1 MTNPVI
7 RKTPKELHEQR
18 ARLIASTGLSEK
30 VLRERGEAFQ
40 LYPEHQAVWDTV
52 HGIDYLLDGAEPS
65 PEQASALARTAI
77 EHLKG
82 MDTWG
87 PTVISPAA
95 RTALATWLR
104 ETDALHEARRCTDG
118 PPDCTC
124 TTGCGWCG
132 DEDWPCSDMR
142 HAQAVAREILG
153 GGLG

>member
-1 MTNPVI
+1 MTGSVI

-18 ARLIASTGLSEK
+18 ARLIASTGLSEE

-40 LYPEHQAVWDTV
+40 LYPEHQAVWETV
-52 HGIDYLLDGAEPS
+52 QGIDYLLDGAEAPPVYVS
-65 PEQASALARTAI
+65 GLTRAV
-77 EHLKG
+77 EHLDG
-82 MDTWG
+82 MASWG
-87 PTVISPAA
+87 PTIISPAT

-104 ETDALHEARRCTDG
+104 ETSVLHEPQRCTDG

-142 HAQAVAREILG
+142 SALAVAHHILEG
-153 GGLG
+153 GPR